1 MPPRTMMDTPVRSQA
16 LCLIVTGRWVT
27 VTLAPGWPQAWRN
40 AAGTLARLGG
50 ELLHA
55 VVPAAASAM
64 MSGAMFRP
72 GLPFMLV

>member
-1 MPPRTMMDTPVRSQA
+1 MDTPVRSQT
-16 LCLIVTGRWVT
+16 LCLMVTGRWAT

-55 VVPAAASAM
+55 AVHAAASAM
-64 MSGAMFRP
+64 MMSGVRFRP
-72 GLPFMLV
+72 RQPGLVSMLV